1 MKSVLAAA
9 FLVLIVAGS
18 ILVGQSTPPARGT
31 VIGAGLFTSFVE
43 NMDRSLAFYH
53 DAFGMDVPALPA
65 SGQRPYNQPN
75 PQLFAMFQIN
85 GAKERHQSARIPDTR
100 LSLEFMEIQNVDHKT
115 ATLRMQD
122 PGVVTLVLVVRD
134 IDAALAKAR
143 QANAPMLTPGNAP
156 VKLEDGRRAVL
167 LRDVDGRPVELVQAA
182 ATPAGTTAAAGNIS
196 EIGLT
201 ITVNDL
207 DKTLQVYRDVL
218 GFSVASAAANAEPSM
233 RTLTGLGN
241 ATIRHARVLPPGST
255 PAIEFLEFKGVERTP
270 LKLNIQDRG
279 AARLQL
285 RSQNIDALVDA
296 MKAAGMTVVSE
307 GGKAVPIPPNYKGAL
322 VADPNNFFFT
332 PIEPCDNCAPTIAPV
347 RQ

>member
-9 FLVLIVAGS
+9 FFVLILAS
-18 ILVGQSTPPARGT
+18 SFLVGQSTAPARGS
-31 VIGAGLFTSFVE
+31 VVGAGLFTSFVE

-85 GAKERHQSARIPDTR
+85 GSKERHQSARIPDTR
-100 LSLEFMEIQNVDHKT
+100 LSLEFMEIQNIDHKT
-115 ATLRMQD
+115 VTMRMQD
-122 PGVVTLVLVVRD
+122 PGVMTLVLFVRD

-143 QANAPMLTPGNAP
+143 QANAPMLTPGFAP
-156 VKLEDGRRAVL
+156 VKLADGSRAVFI
-167 LRDVDGRPVELVQAA
+167 RDVDGRPVELVQAA
-182 ATPAGTTAAAGNIS
+182 APPAVAATSTGSITD
-196 EIGLT
+196 IGLVL
-201 ITVNDL
+201 TVNDL

-218 GFSVASAAANAEPSM
+218 GFSVSNAASNADASM
-233 RTLTGLGN
+233 RTLTGVGN
-241 ATIRHARVLPPGST
+241 ATIRHARVVPPGST
-255 PAIEFLEFKGVERTP
+255 LGIEFLEFKGIDRTP